1 MTYSTQSGDMW
12 DLISYKTLG
21 DCKYV
26 DALINAN
33 RDKIDYFIFPAG
45 IELNVPD
52 ITPEIKKS
60 ALPPW
65 KRG

>member
-1 MTYSTQSGDMW
+1 MTYSTCAGDMW
-12 DLISYKTLG
+12 DLISYKVYG
-21 DCKYV
+21 SCKYT

-33 RDKIDYFIFPAG
+33 RNYIDYFIFPAG

-52 ITPEIKKS
+52 ITPETKKA

-65 KRG
+65 RR